1 MESLRIQLQNEKSNQ
16 ELKNICL
23 YVIGKTIS
31 IFGSSIYSF
40 ASGLYVL
47 QITGSALNFAIT
59 LILGTIPMIVMNP
72 FAGVIADK
80 VDKKKLV
87 VCMDLL
93 SGSLLIVTYIVS
105 SNYGLNLFIIY
116 AITFLMSVFTTFFG
130 IGLEAHRYQAKLI
143 QRQL

>member
-40 ASGLYVL
+40 ALGLYVL

-93 SGSLLIVTYIVS
+93 SGSLIHNCYLYSKQQLWI
-105 SNYGLNLFIIY
+105 
-116 AITFLMSVFTTFFG
+116 
-130 IGLEAHRYQAKLI
+130 KLI
-143 QRQL
+143 HYLCYYLSYVGIYNILWSRVRSRKTKYRV